1 MKLKNLFLVV
11 LLIVSGKF
19 YAQETFPP
27 SEVIV
32 GTFIGKTIPLRD
44 FPVMTTEF
52 SDPSTMVMV
61 PNENNTSG
69 AVNPTTTIIQNLQTE
84 PGQINAYPIEQNFI
98 GASSTESGFFPP
110 DPTGAVGPNHY
121 VHSVNSLV
129 KIFDKTGNLLVGPI
143 SLAGFLGIPSN
154 NGDPIVMY
162 DQLADRWI
170 VSEFGSL
177 NNSLAIGVSDSSDPT
192 GAYNV
197 WQYQFSGFPDYPHYG
212 VWHDGYYGT
221 VNLNGS
227 TTQGFVMER
236 DVMLA
241 GGANPQILIFNLPGV
256 IVNANQVKS
265 PEPANLLG
273 TIIDTDTPG
282 YITYLQDDGWSG
294 AITFDHLKV
303 WEIDMDWTNVSN
315 STISAPLEIPTDPF
329 DAGELFSQPAIE
341 QPGTNQNL
349 SGHGGI
355 ISFAANY
362 RSFGTHNSWL
372 ITFNTFIDANQTGGI
387 RWIELRNDAVNP
399 WAIYQEGTYS
409 IADGHSRFMSSGA
422 IDAAGNI
429 GLAYSVASNT
439 LPVGLRYTG
448 RYNGDPLGQMTLAET
463 TIVDGVGVRTNSN
476 RYGDYSHTTM
486 DPNNFTFWYTG
497 DFFFSNNNWRT
508 QIAAFSIV
516 GGFNAD
522 VGISNIQQP
531 SNGMLTNSESVEV
544 SIRNFGI
551 DPQTNVP
558 VELWLD
564 GSLVATEV
572 YPGTIPANSTVNY
585 TFSQTLDLSTPGQ
598 TYTIESKTTLGNDEW
613 GLNDSFTK
621 EVIHLFANDVG
632 ALEITAPVTG
642 IGLGNSETI
651 SVTLKNFGANSQS
664 NFDLQYSINGGTP
677 VVETYP
683 GSILSEEEV
692 NYDFSQT
699 ADFSQLGVYNISV
712 STSLAGDMN
721 AANDEATA
729 VVESLVCQ
737 PSGDC
742 SWGHGFELVSIAEIN
757 NVSGCEGY
765 GDFTNLV
772 ANLAPGSTNELT
784 VTVGYGAMH
793 MSVWID
799 FNDDNTFT
807 ANERVLLDYF
817 IAPGQG
823 SGTFTET
830 MDLNIPAGA
839 ELGMHRMR
847 LKCNFNAIV
856 PANACQET
864 SYGETEDYT
873 VNIGTLG
880 VDDISISESDFR
892 IVSLPQNQFDIS
904 MATDYDGGVFLGVYN
919 ILGQEIAFNK
929 RVPFI
934 DDAYRVKLDMSQMS
948 SGVYLIKMGG
958 QTTTSYKTGRIIVK

>member
-1 MKLKNLFLVV
+1 MKLKNLFLVL

-52 SDPSTMVMV
+52 TDPSTMVMV

-143 SLAGFLGIPSN
+143 SLAAFLGIPSN

-564 GSLVATEV
+564 GSLVANEV

-585 TFSQTLDLSTPGQ
+585 TFAQTLDLSTPGQ
-598 TYTIESKTTLGNDEW
+598 TYTIVSKTNLGNDEW

-621 EVIHLFANDVG
+621 EVTHLFANDVG

-642 IGLGNSETI
+642 IGLGDSETI

-664 NFDLQYSINGGTP
+664 NFNVQYSINGGTP

-830 MDLNIPAGA
+830 IDLNIPAGA

-864 SYGETEDYT
+864 SFGETEDYT
-873 VNIGTLG
+873 VNIGALG
-880 VDDISISESDFR
+880 VDDINISESDFR

-904 MATDYDGGVFLGVYN
+904 MVTDYDGGVFLGVYN

-929 RVPFI
+929 RVPFV